1 MTNNDII
8 WGFDDE
14 RDDSLK
20 IVLKKVNDRCLILFL
35 DGYIDTYNSLYFQSR
50 VSKAIVAGFLQLI
63 FDCEKLTYISSTG
76 IGSFSVFLK
85 NIKPQGGE
93 AVLVHI
99 TPKAYEV
106 FHLLGFAP
114 FFPIKHD
121 AQEAIAFLAS
131 VPEFGVAGCFPTIIL
146 CPVCK
151 HKMNIKC
158 TGRYRCL
165 SCKTILSVD
174 SNANVFLG

>member
-20 IVLKKVNDRCLILFL
+20 IVLKKVNDRCLVLFL

-76 IGSFSVFLK
+76 KCMKCFTFW
-85 NIKPQGGE
+85 
-93 AVLVHI
+93 A
-99 TPKAYEV
+99 
-106 FHLLGFAP
+106 LLH
-114 FFPIKHD
+114 FF
-121 AQEAIAFLAS
+121 Q
-131 VPEFGVAGCFPTIIL
+131 
-146 CPVCK
+146 
-151 HKMNIKC
+151 
-158 TGRYRCL
+158 
-165 SCKTILSVD
+165 
-174 SNANVFLG
+174 SNTMHRKRLRF

>member
-63 FDCEKLTYISSTG
+63 FD
-76 IGSFSVFLK
+76 
-85 NIKPQGGE
+85 
-93 AVLVHI
+93 
-99 TPKAYEV
+99 
-106 FHLLGFAP
+106 
-114 FFPIKHD
+114 
-121 AQEAIAFLAS
+121 
-131 VPEFGVAGCFPTIIL
+131 
-146 CPVCK
+146 
-151 HKMNIKC
+151 
-158 TGRYRCL
+158 
-165 SCKTILSVD
+165 
-174 SNANVFLG
+174 